1 VLQNRWII
9 LAALFTA
16 RAGVGFQYQTVASTA
31 PMLRAELGL
40 GIDAIGV
47 LIGLYF
53 ATGMFLAL
61 PAGAIGARFGSRACV
76 LFGLALMVVGSAAAG
91 FSHGWGMHVA
101 ARIVAGAG
109 GVFVT
114 VFMTKMVTDWFAG
127 RDMATAMGIFVN
139 SWPVGIALA
148 LVSMPALGAA
158 WGAGGVFLT
167 SAAVCALGFAL
178 VAVVYRDPPL
188 ARGEAPPPAAWPKGA
203 TLTLVTLAA
212 CVWGFFNVGFA
223 MVFSF
228 GPAMLIDRGMSAVL
242 AGSAVSVVLWLSIL
256 SVPAGGAL
264 ADRTGRPRTLI
275 ALGQIVGAGL
285 IVAASTAGQP
295 TLLFALLGLIVGLP
309 AGPIMALPGQVL
321 RVEERAT
328 GMGVFYAIYY
338 ALMVAGP
345 IVAAFIART
354 AGSTALAFQFGA
366 AFMLCATLSL
376 VAFTLLQ
383 RRAPV

>member
-9 LAALFTA
+9 LAALFAA

-31 PMLRAELGL
+31 PLLRAELGL

-148 LVSMPALGAA
+148 LVTMPALGAA
-158 WGAGGVFLT
+158 WGAGGVFLV

-178 VAVVYRDPPL
+178 VALVYRDPPL

-203 TLTLVTLAA
+203 TLPLVTLAA

-275 ALGQIVGAGL
+275 ALGQMVGAAL
-285 IVAASTAGQP
+285 IVAASMAGQP

-328 GMGVFYAIYY
+328 GMGLFYAIYY

-345 IVAAFIART
+345 IVAALIART
-354 AGSTALAFQFGA
+354 VGSTAFAFQMGA

-376 VAFTLLQ
+376 AAFTLLQ
-383 RRAPV
+383 RRASA